1 MKVAAT
7 TQDGDEMTLVL
18 AILRGDTAATGQF
31 VKRFRDELVSW
42 LSSKCDAKDG
52 RSREKAI
59 DVVDELI
66 AECVAGDL
74 AKGKAPLLAKF
85 GGRGSLE
92 GWLRRSARCRLI
104 SWWRSLE
111 YRSEQTES
119 SLISGDDDANPL
131 ETRLA
136 STSDVLAEEA
146 IAMVLRDGL
155 QHGFKQAEE
164 QEPLGL
170 VFLRLSSLH
179 GIQKQR
185 LAQAWN
191 RDPAQAGRR
200 ITKALELIRD
210 GAQDYVRAIDP
221 YLDLEWTDYLKV
233 FERYPRLLHGDAE
246 SA

>member
-1 MKVAAT
+1 MKAAAT
-7 TQDGDEMTLVL
+7 THDADEMNLVL
-18 AILRGDTAATGQF
+18 AILRGDPAATDQF
-31 VKRFRDELVSW
+31 ARRFRDDLVSW

-66 AECVAGDL
+66 AECVAGDPSR
-74 AKGKAPLLAKF
+74 GKSPLLSKF

-111 YRSEQTES
+111 YRSELTES
-119 SLISGDDDANPL
+119 SLSTGEDDENPL
-131 ETRLA
+131 ATRLA
-136 STSDVLAEEA
+136 STSDVYTEEA
-146 IAMVLRDGL
+146 IALVLRDGL
-155 QHGFKQAEE
+155 MFGFKQAEM

-185 LAQAWN
+185 LAQAWH

-210 GAQDYVRAIDP
+210 GAQDYVQAIDP
-221 YLDLEWTDYLKV
+221 YLELEWSDYLKV
-233 FERYPRLLHGDAE
+233 FEKYPRLMHGDSDPA
-246 SA
+246 

>member
-1 MKVAAT
+1 M
-7 TQDGDEMTLVL
+7 VL
-18 AILRGDTAATGQF
+18 AILRGDPVATGQF
-31 VKRFRDELVSW
+31 AKRFRDELISW
-42 LSSKCDAKDG
+42 LVSKCDVKDG

-66 AECVAGDL
+66 AECVAGDA
-74 AKGKAPLLAKF
+74 AKGKSPLLTKF
-85 GGRGSLE
+85 AGRGSLE

-119 SLISGDDDANPL
+119 SLIAGDDDENPL
-131 ETRLA
+131 ENRLA
-136 STSDVLAEEA
+136 STTDVHAEEA
-146 IAMVLRDGL
+146 IALVLRDGL
-155 QHGFKQAEE
+155 LFGFKQAEI

-185 LAQAWN
+185 LALAWN

-200 ITKALELIRD
+200 ISKALELIRD
-210 GAQDYVRAIDP
+210 GAQDYVRSIDP
-221 YLDLEWTDYLKV
+221 YLELEWSDYLKV
-233 FERYPRLLHGDAE
+233 FERYPRLMHGETEPA
-246 SA
+246 